1 MLILI
6 WGFILLLAVAV
17 VFLIWFQ
24 FKNQADKA
32 DPSVEQNQLQEKV
45 HHLEENLK
53 KMKEGVW
60 VRLKGGKTIGRID
73 SIQNKKAN
81 VFFGSFK
88 TIAELIHLVPVEDD
102 DVPKKVKE
110 EMKGF

>member
-24 FKNQADKA
+24 FKNQADKV

-53 KMKEGVW
+53 KTLEIMQDLAKKMHMQQEVIEQTTSKLQK
-60 VRLKGGKTIGRID
+60 VEL
-73 SIQNKKAN
+73 QN
-81 VFFGSFK
+81 
-88 TIAELIHLVPVEDD
+88 AELVSILAKAVQPER
-102 DVPKKVKE
+102 
-110 EMKGF
+110 

>member
-53 KMKEGVW
+53 KTLEIMQDLAKKMHMQQEVIEQTTSKLQK
-60 VRLKGGKTIGRID
+60 VEL
-73 SIQNKKAN
+73 QN
-81 VFFGSFK
+81 
-88 TIAELIHLVPVEDD
+88 AELVNILAKAVQPER
-102 DVPKKVKE
+102 
-110 EMKGF
+110 